1 MDRFAGK
8 PRSHRL
14 IRGKSQAT
22 KKQPV
27 GCFFLHR
34 KLDLSQFFLDA
45 SCFTGQ
51 VTQVVQLGFTYV
63 TATFNGH
70 AVDLR
75 AVGLESTLYANT
87 IGDFTN
93 GECTVYA
100 AVTLGNNNTFE
111 RLQTR
116 TVEGVVIA
124 KRNRGVN
131 SAFTVRKISNG
142 VGVERTFQTYSPQ
155 IDSLAVKRRG
165 DVRKA
170 KLYYLRDLSGKA
182 ARIKEKLA

>member
-63 TATFNGH
+63 TATLNGH

-87 IGDFTN
+87 VGDFTN
-93 GECTVYA
+93 SESTVHTT
-100 AVTLGNNNTFE
+100 VTLGDYHAFE

-116 TVEGVVIA
+116 TVA
-124 KRNRGVN
+124 FLHFHLNDN
-131 SAFTVRKISNG
+131 SA
-142 VGVERTFQTYSPQ
+142 
-155 IDSLAVKRRG
+155 ARG
-165 DVRKA
+165 KG
-170 KLYYLRDLSGKA
+170 RDLFGHLLCFECKDDFVSHA
-182 ARIKEKLA
+182 VLLR